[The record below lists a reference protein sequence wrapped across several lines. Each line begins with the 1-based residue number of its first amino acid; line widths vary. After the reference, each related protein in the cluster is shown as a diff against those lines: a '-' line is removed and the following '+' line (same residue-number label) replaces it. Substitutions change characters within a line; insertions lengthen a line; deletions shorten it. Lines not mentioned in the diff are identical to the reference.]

1 MLIARMPNQ
10 SNLLE
15 FLVMPRTS
23 NASAQIAKLQKQLA
37 ALQKKESERSKA
49 KQSKALASI
58 VKIAKDAGLSA
69 DDIAAA
75 FKSGKSAAKKKT
87 VRKSTNAGKTVA
99 PKYRNPADPTQTW
112 TGRGKSPAWVASMK
126 AAGTL
131 ETALI

>member
-1 MLIARMPNQ
+1 MA
-10 SNLLE
+10 
-15 FLVMPRTS
+15 RTS

-87 VRKSTNAGKTVA
+87 VRKSTNAGKTIA

-131 ETALI
+131 ESALITA

>member
-1 MLIARMPNQ
+1 MPNQ